1 MTKKYMF
8 ISLDDEKAKKIAEVI
23 GNKTCKKIIDFLAE
37 KSEASEKDIADFLKS
52 PLNTIEYNLKK
63 LLDAEIVEKT
73 KNFFWSKK
81 GKKILMYKLSNKS
94 ILISPRSKNFIS
106 KAKSIIPVV
115 LISGVLALLVRQTTI
130 TKEKIVDYA
139 NVYSSESGAVLQKA
153 GETQD
158 ILIENGNFF
167 FTQPSPVW
175 IWFLSGMVI
184 AILIFAIINWRKI

>member
-139 NVYSSESGAVLQKA
+139 NIYSSESGAVLQKA